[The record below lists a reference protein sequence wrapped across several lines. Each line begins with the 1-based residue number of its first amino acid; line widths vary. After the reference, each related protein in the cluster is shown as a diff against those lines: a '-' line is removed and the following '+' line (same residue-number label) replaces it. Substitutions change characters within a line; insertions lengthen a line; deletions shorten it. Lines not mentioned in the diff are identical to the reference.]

1 MGPPDSGRVS
11 RVPPYLGSRQAASRF
26 RVRGSH
32 PLRPAFPDRSP
43 IARRATRRSRNPRE
57 QALGFRLLRFRSPL
71 LTQSRLMSSPAGTEM
86 FHFPASRPRDLCVQ
100 PRVMGH
106 DPHRIAPFG
115 NPRITVCLPLPE
127 AYRSLP
133 RPSSPDGA
141 KASIV
146 RPYTLSRSAF
156 GQNQKRPPLGLRC
169 ILPRNVHLPKIKNPL
184 VDQKSN
190 RWWRQPDSNR
200 RHPACKAGAL
210 PTELCPQGGRDS
222 RLRRLVRKGCD
233 SLLPAPRRSP
243 CHSLAGGRLL
253 RKEVILLRLHPNH
266 HPHL

>member
-106 DPHRIAPFG
+106 DPIGLLHSEIPGSQCACHSPRLIAACHVLHRLMVP
-115 NPRITVCLPLPE
+115 
-127 AYRSLP
+127 
-133 RPSSPDGA
+133 
-141 KASIV
+141 
-146 RPYTLSRSAF
+146 
-156 GQNQKRPPLGLRC
+156 
-169 ILPRNVHLPKIKNPL
+169 
-184 VDQKSN
+184 
-190 RWWRQPDSNR
+190 
-200 RHPACKAGAL
+200 RHPSCARIRLAEAL
-210 PTELCPQGGRDS
+210 LAKTKSD
-222 RLRRLVRKGCD
+222 LRSVYVAFFPETFICQ
-233 SLLPAPRRSP
+233 RSKIR
-243 CHSLAGGRLL
+243 S
-253 RKEVILLRLHPNH
+253 
-266 HPHL
+266 